1 MQRRAFLLF
10 VLLAVL
16 ALFYS
21 SIAQRSMPGI
31 AARQK
36 AQTEAFDQLD
46 EQVLGRAGADADST
60 GD

>member
-46 EQVLGRAGADADST
+46 EQVLGRAGADADSA